1 MISNCWIWSH
11 RRSLS
16 ERIVK
21 YKYELFFAVFLGKT
35 RSLLRGANRARH
47 THGRHGVVMG
57 YAQRLERDAEVGVK
71 EAFKVLHQGLS
82 CLAGQINAS
91 DSHSV
96 HIAAQLTN
104 NWEQLARR
112 LSEIRLDVDESHR
125 VLDARVSAAEKASD
139 YSSSAL
145 DHALEKIEAFAR
157 QRAVDQAESQR
168 QASRYEQAL
177 ERLSDAFLR
186 MEKRLPDSNLF
197 HRLETVEQAVAERKP
212 ADNSAAPL
220 LSALQALSHRLEALE
235 KDHSDL
241 LSELRAHVLEPVP
254 QMREQIVV
262 EQPPLIE
269 PPVLEQA
276 ASDMA
281 DAPDFEDIFA
291 QAEPQPVNFL
301 ARARMAARVDP
312 ETPSKPRYFFP
323 AAVGLVALLAL
334 AAGLVLHR
342 RADHVAAA
350 KPAASSPIYS
360 VPQPPDADDTQ
371 FVVAPQPAGENDFA
385 TQRSEPG
392 SQDVAARAPAPLKP
406 RDVRNAPV
414 NAVPDGSKPAA
425 QPAIA
430 PVPTVDR
437 VQQLAGQGNP
447 LALTILGLRAVDG
460 ANGAPV
466 NLPDA
471 VKYLTEAAEKGQA
484 VAQYRLGTLYERG
497 QGVTADP
504 AKASHWYELSAA
516 QGNRKAMHNLAVFYA
531 SKKDMANAA
540 RWFAKAATLGL
551 SDSEFNLAVL
561 YERGDGV
568 PQSLVDA
575 FKWYSIAATA
585 GDVESKARVGVL
597 QTQLNDADKA
607 TANKAIEAFHPMPFD
622 HGANV
627 PPEADQLPSG

>member
-1 MISNCWIWSH
+1 
-11 RRSLS
+11 
-16 ERIVK
+16 
-21 YKYELFFAVFLGKT
+21 
-35 RSLLRGANRARH
+35 
-47 THGRHGVVMG
+47 MG

-96 HIAAQLTN
+96 HIAAQLTT

-157 QRAVDQAESQR
+157 QRAVDQVEGQR
-168 QASRYEQAL
+168 QISRHEQAL

-197 HRLETVEQAVAERKP
+197 HRLEAVEQAVAEPKP
-212 ADNSAAPL
+212 AENSAAPL

-235 KDHSDL
+235 KDHGDL
-241 LSELRAHVLEPVP
+241 LSELRARVLEPVP
-254 QMREQIVV
+254 RQEAREPIVV
-262 EQPPLIE
+262 EQPPMIE
-269 PPVLEQA
+269 PPAQEPAENHL
-276 ASDMA
+276 A
-281 DAPDFEDIFA
+281 DVPDFEDIFS
-291 QAEPQPVNFL
+291 QSPPQPANFL
-301 ARARMAARVDP
+301 TRARMATRVAP
-312 ETPSKPRYFFP
+312 ETTRKPRRLFP

-342 RADHVAAA
+342 RADTVAAA
-350 KPAASSPIYS
+350 KPASSGPTYS
-360 VPQPPDADDTQ
+360 VPQPPNADDTQ
-371 FVVAPQPAGENDFA
+371 FAVAPQPADDGESDFA

-392 SQDVAARAPAPLKP
+392 SQDAGARAPLKQ
-406 RDVRNAPV
+406 REARNAPV
-414 NAVPDGSKPAA
+414 NPVVDGPKPAA
-425 QPAIA
+425 QPM
-430 PVPTVDR
+430 PTPASPVDR

-447 LALTILGLRAVDG
+447 LALTILGLRAADG
-460 ANGAPV
+460 TNGVTV

-471 VKYLTEAAEKGQA
+471 VKYLSQAADKGQA

-497 QGVTADP
+497 QGVVADA

-531 SKKDMANAA
+531 SKKDMANAG
-540 RWFAKAATLGL
+540 RWFAKAASLGL

-561 YERGDGV
+561 YERGDGM

-575 FKWYSIAATA
+575 FKWYSIAAAA
-585 GDVESKARVGVL
+585 GDIESKARVGVL

-607 TANKAIEAFHPMPFD
+607 TANKAIEAFHPQPFD

-627 PPEADQLPSG
+627 PPEADQLPPA

>member
-1 MISNCWIWSH
+1 
-11 RRSLS
+11 
-16 ERIVK
+16 
-21 YKYELFFAVFLGKT
+21 
-35 RSLLRGANRARH
+35 
-47 THGRHGVVMG
+47 MG

-96 HIAAQLTN
+96 HIAAQLTT

-125 VLDARVSAAEKASD
+125 VLDARVSAAEKASN

-157 QRAVDQAESQR
+157 QRAVDQAEGQR
-168 QASRYEQAL
+168 QNGRYEQAL

-186 MEKRLPDSNLF
+186 MEKRLPDSSLF
-197 HRLETVEQAVAERKP
+197 HRLEAVEQAVAERKP

-235 KDHSDL
+235 KDHGDL
-241 LSELRAHVLEPVP
+241 LSELRARVLEPVP
-254 QMREQIVV
+254 RQEAREPIVV
-262 EQPPLIE
+262 EQPPMIE
-269 PPVLEQA
+269 PPAQEPAENHL
-276 ASDMA
+276 A
-281 DAPDFEDIFA
+281 DVPDFEDIFA
-291 QAEPQPVNFL
+291 QSPPQPENFL
-301 ARARMAARVDP
+301 TRARMAARVAP
-312 ETPSKPRYFFP
+312 ETPSKPRRVFP
-323 AAVGLVALLAL
+323 VAVGLVALLAL

-342 RADHVAAA
+342 RADAVAAA
-350 KPAASSPIYS
+350 KPAPSGTYS
-360 VPQPPDADDTQ
+360 VPQPPDAGDTQ
-371 FVVAPQPAGENDFA
+371 FVVAPQPTDENDFT

-392 SQDVAARAPAPLKP
+392 SPDARAPLKQ
-406 RDVRNAPV
+406 REVRNAPV
-414 NAVPDGSKPAA
+414 NPVADGPKQAA
-425 QPAIA
+425 QPAPTPA
-430 PVPTVDR
+430 PPVDR
-437 VQQLAGQGNP
+437 VQQLAGQGNS
-447 LALTILGLRAVDG
+447 LALTILGLHAADG
-460 ANGAPV
+460 TNGVAV

-471 VKYLTEAAEKGQA
+471 VKYLSQAAEKGHA

-497 QGVTADP
+497 QGVTADT

-561 YERGDGV
+561 YERGDGM

-575 FKWYSIAATA
+575 FKWYSIAAAA
-585 GDVESKARVGVL
+585 GDIESKARVGVL

-607 TANKAIEAFHPMPFD
+607 TANKAIEAFHPQPFD

-627 PPEADQLPSG
+627 PPEADQLPPA

>member
-1 MISNCWIWSH
+1 
-11 RRSLS
+11 
-16 ERIVK
+16 
-21 YKYELFFAVFLGKT
+21 
-35 RSLLRGANRARH
+35 
-47 THGRHGVVMG
+47 MG
-57 YAQRLERDAEVGVK
+57 YAQRLERDADVGVK

-82 CLAGQINAS
+82 CLAGQITAT
-91 DSHSV
+91 DSHSA
-96 HIAAQLTN
+96 HMAAQLTT

-145 DHALEKIEAFAR
+145 DHALEKIEVFAR
-157 QRAVDQAESQR
+157 QRAVDLAESQR

-197 HRLETVEQAVAERKP
+197 HRLEAVEQAVADRKP

-241 LSELRAHVLEPVP
+241 LSELRARVLEPVP
-254 QMREQIVV
+254 QMREPLVV

-281 DAPDFEDIFA
+281 DVPDFEDIFA
-291 QAEPQPVNFL
+291 QSPPQPVNFL

-323 AAVGLVALLAL
+323 AAVALVALLAL

-350 KPAASSPIYS
+350 KPAPSSPTYS

-371 FVVAPQPAGENDFA
+371 FVVAPQPGGSGENDFA

-392 SQDVAARAPAPLKP
+392 SQDTAARAPLKQ

-414 NAVPDGSKPAA
+414 NAVPDSPKPVA
-425 QPAIA
+425 QPAPA
-430 PVPTVDR
+430 SAPTVDR
-437 VQQLAGQGNP
+437 VQLLAGQGNAI
-447 LALTILGLRAVDG
+447 ALTILGLHAVDG
-460 ANGAPV
+460 TNGAPV

-471 VKYLTEAAEKGQA
+471 VKYLTQAAEKGQA

-540 RWFAKAATLGL
+540 RWFAKAAALGL

-597 QTQLNDADKA
+597 LTQLNDADKA
-607 TANKAIEAFHPMPFD
+607 IASKAIEAFHPMPFD